1 MIGKPRRNVVIP
13 TEFGMM
19 MVNRF
24 DYNPRD
30 NFPGVGYHLLN
41 MGSEN
46 MESMWILQRYL
57 NDKRNPVI
65 IDVGANIGAFS
76 VQVADIIA
84 PLNGTVYAF
93 EPQRQIYQMLCG
105 NLALNSIDN
114 VYAEKV
120 AVGCSNK
127 AITVPKIDY
136 YKPASF
142 GSVGLTGEF
151 DDVGQDLD
159 FGNGELVDQI
169 ILDQYFESIDNIS
182 VIKVDV
188 EGMELDVVNGAI
200 NTINKHR
207 PLMYIEYYKQ
217 YNGASELKS
226 LIESL
231 GYKTF
236 VLDINFIC
244 IPEEKLSLPEYEF
257 IEELKS
263 NGYGF

>member
-1 MIGKPRRNVVIP
+1 MIGKPRRNVIIP

-19 MVNRF
+19 IVNRF
-24 DYNPRD
+24 DYNPIE
-30 NFPGVGYHLLN
+30 NFPGVGYHLMN

-46 MESMWILQRYL
+46 MELMWILRHYL
-57 NDKRNPVI
+57 KDKKYPAV

-76 VQVADIIA
+76 VQVADAILPA
-84 PLNGTVYAF
+84 NGTVYAF

-105 NLALNSIDN
+105 NLALNSVDN
-114 VYAEKV
+114 VYAEKT
-120 AVGCSNK
+120 AVGSSTK
-127 AITVPKIDY
+127 PITVPKVDY

-159 FGNGELVDQI
+159 FGNGEIVDQI
-169 ILDQYFESIDNIS
+169 VIDEYFKDIENIS
-182 VIKVDV
+182 IIKVDV
-188 EGMELDVVNGAI
+188 EGMELDVVNGAVA
-200 NTINKHR
+200 TINKHR

-217 YNGASELKS
+217 YNGATELKT

-244 IPEEKLSLPEYEF
+244 VPEEKLSSSEYEF
-257 IEELKS
+257 ILELEN
-263 NGYGF
+263 NGYRL

>member
-1 MIGKPRRNVVIP
+1 MIGKSRRNVVIP

-24 DYNPRD
+24 DYNPTE
-30 NFPGVGYHLLN
+30 NFPGVGYHLMN

-46 MESMWILQRYL
+46 MELMWILHQFL
-57 NDKRNPVI
+57 KDKKYPVV

-76 VQVADIIA
+76 VQVADAIF

-105 NLALNSIDN
+105 NLALNSVDN
-114 VYAEKV
+114 VYAEKT
-120 AVGCSNK
+120 AVGSSNK
-127 AITVPKIDY
+127 PITVPKVDY

-169 ILDQYFESIDNIS
+169 IIDEYFKDIDHISI
-182 VIKVDV
+182 IKIDV

-217 YNGASELKS
+217 YNGATELKT

-244 IPEEKLSLPEYEF
+244 VPEEKLTLPEYEF
-257 IEELKS
+257 IKELEN
-263 NGYGF
+263 NGYRL